1 MDFNT
6 IRKQIPAT
14 QQVVYLN
21 TGWSGP
27 SPQPVVDAIVNA
39 VRYEN
44 DEGPTCPPVFEHH
57 KAIRVAA
64 RADFATMLGVTPEEI
79 TLTSN
84 TTHGLNLVLSGLD
97 WRAGDELITDDLEHS
112 SGLVPAYYLRERH
125 GVNVKIVHLNALD
138 SADTVVDK
146 LEQAITSRTRLFVL
160 SHIMYT
166 TGLCIPL
173 ADINKMAHA
182 KGVQVLVDAAQ
193 SLGQLP
199 LDMKAMDC
207 DYYAG
212 PGHKWLLGP
221 EGTGALYIRRDLL
234 PSVTPIAVA
243 GRSAL
248 SHDHAGN
255 FEPAI
260 DTPEKFELTSA
271 NGPML
276 AGVSAAVAFLQGIGM
291 DNIEGRWRDLTERLR
306 QRLAAIPGVAVTSP
320 AAGPTACGLVTWTVD
335 GWEPRSLVEALWQ
348 QEKINIRA
356 VGYPPGVRA
365 SVDFFNSEDE
375 MDLVAD
381 TVRKLAAKG
390 PE

>member
-6 IRKQIPAT
+6 IRRQIPAT

-64 RADFATMLGVTPEEI
+64 RADFATMLGATPEEI

-84 TTHGLNLVLSGLD
+84 TTHGLNLVLNGLD

-166 TGLCIPL
+166 TGLCIPWPTSTRWL
-173 ADINKMAHA
+173 MPRESKCWWT
-182 KGVQVLVDAAQ
+182 
-193 SLGQLP
+193 P
-199 LDMKAMDC
+199 L
-207 DYYAG
+207 
-212 PGHKWLLGP
+212 
-221 EGTGALYIRRDLL
+221 
-234 PSVTPIAVA
+234 
-243 GRSAL
+243 
-248 SHDHAGN
+248 
-255 FEPAI
+255 
-260 DTPEKFELTSA
+260 
-271 NGPML
+271 
-276 AGVSAAVAFLQGIGM
+276 
-291 DNIEGRWRDLTERLR
+291 
-306 QRLAAIPGVAVTSP
+306 SP
-320 AAGPTACGLVTWTVD
+320 
-335 GWEPRSLVEALWQ
+335 
-348 QEKINIRA
+348 
-356 VGYPPGVRA
+356 
-365 SVDFFNSEDE
+365 
-375 MDLVAD
+375 
-381 TVRKLAAKG
+381 
-390 PE
+390 